1 MALLGGG
8 LLSGMLAVS
17 YLAGRNARAWSFE
30 FAIPMAIAMVAL
42 WMFFRHIN
50 HIGDPIHRT
59 ALD

>member
-17 YLAGRNARAWSFE
+17 YLAERNAHAWSLAFV
-30 FAIPMAIAMVAL
+30 IPLAIAIVAL

-50 HIGDPIHRT
+50 RIGAPVHRT
-59 ALD
+59 APD